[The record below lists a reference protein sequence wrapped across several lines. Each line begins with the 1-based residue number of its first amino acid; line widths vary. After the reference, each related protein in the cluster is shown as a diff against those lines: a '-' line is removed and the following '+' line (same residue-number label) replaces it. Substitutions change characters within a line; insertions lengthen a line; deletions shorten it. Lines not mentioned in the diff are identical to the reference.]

1 MAIINTPFL
10 KRNSFD
16 QEKLT
21 MFIKDHK
28 LKNEGEVAEY
38 IRRRVRHALAS
49 ALFFGSQFGVNR
61 YWIKQSDHD
70 RHVERVHDEYVHGLA
85 EYNKR
90 VSKLEVQL
98 KNAGPLYND
107 YRKELADFKID
118 YNSLSSKQLKEKIS
132 KLMAKFP
139 ELSSQKHLSEK
150 DAEAHHQAWREVA
163 EKELKNSNAL
173 TAEEANVLV
182 LMERYII
189 CGSWL
194 RYVSTVQL
202 ITIRL

>member
-1 MAIINTPFL
+1 M
-10 KRNSFD
+10 
-16 QEKLT
+16 
-21 MFIKDHK
+21 
-28 LKNEGEVAEY
+28 
-38 IRRRVRHALAS
+38 
-49 ALFFGSQFGVNR
+49 
-61 YWIKQSDHD
+61 
-70 RHVERVHDEYVHGLA
+70 HDEYVHGLA

-163 EKELKNSNAL
+163 EKELKNSGNAL

-182 LMERYII
+182 LMERCALYLRELVAIREYRAAHHDTI
-189 CGSWL
+189 VAAFGS
-194 RYVSTVQL
+194 
-202 ITIRL
+202 